1 MGLKGS
7 LNFAQEVIAS
17 FGDVEDANVY
27 IDNVGAFSTKQKIHL
42 QLLDI
47 ILH

>member
-1 MGLKGS
+1 MDQQNEQGIHQNES
-7 LNFAQEVIAS
+7 LN
-17 FGDVEDANVY
+17 GEDANVY